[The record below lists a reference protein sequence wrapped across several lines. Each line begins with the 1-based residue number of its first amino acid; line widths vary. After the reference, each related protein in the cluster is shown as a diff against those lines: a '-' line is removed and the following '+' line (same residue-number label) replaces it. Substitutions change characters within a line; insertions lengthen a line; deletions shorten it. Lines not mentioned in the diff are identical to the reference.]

1 MYIWWVMETIASAG
15 LILFIFFMVYYITR
29 GM

>member
-1 MYIWWVMETIASAG
+1 METIASAV

>member
-1 MYIWWVMETIASAG
+1 METAASAI